1 MNANTTKLIAI
12 VAIIV
17 IVAAGIGGVILIT
30 KDKNNGPTI
39 NASLEVFGNANNDY
53 KIDNSDVDV
62 IKNIMDKKDGYTL
75 EKYPLA
81 DANHDSK
88 VDQSDIDLTNKII
101 AGGDVNNKI
110 KIWLINHTT
119 DTTTY
124 PNGQYAAEVSWPVSK
139 CVANG
144 AANALIIYEMVG
156 IRDNIVGINYSS
168 SSPPDAIVYKHYNEM
183 PSLGT
188 STMYLTETLLSD
200 CVTNNPGTTLVIT
213 ADNKGYLDGSK
224 GVSETYIKESMNL
237 DVVRIEHA
245 AVDPDKYSS
254 ALLTLGFLFQKTT
267 KAQEAAA
274 WTTEVF
280 KELENKISSV
290 TTKTRVAAT
299 SYYNYLSARNSDYA
313 DVVVKAGGQYVLS
326 EGGTSSVYFEDS
338 GTHTKDPNILL
349 PENQPDVIIALRT
362 SAFLGKASDGASW
375 YGSTDNWNTTTMQSQ
390 LEHFD
395 VFNCYGEGKEKVYT
409 VSGDCP
415 IVARVLYS
423 AALLYPDLVSM
434 DWANQKHQEFVN
446 QFLGGSYKVSECHF
460 VLTQKDIKDLASA

>member
-62 IKNIMDKKDGYTL
+62 IKNIIDKKDGYTL

-168 SSPPDAIVYKHYNEM
+168 SSPPM
-183 PSLGT
+183 RSST
-188 STMYLTETLLSD
+188 STTMR
-200 CVTNNPGTTLVIT
+200 CP
-213 ADNKGYLDGSK
+213 A
-224 GVSETYIKESMNL
+224 SEP
-237 DVVRIEHA
+237 V
-245 AVDPDKYSS
+245 PC
-254 ALLTLGFLFQKTT
+254 
-267 KAQEAAA
+267 
-274 WTTEVF
+274 
-280 KELENKISSV
+280 
-290 TTKTRVAAT
+290 T
-299 SYYNYLSARNSDYA
+299 SPR
-313 DVVVKAGGQYVLS
+313 
-326 EGGTSSVYFEDS
+326 
-338 GTHTKDPNILL
+338 P
-349 PENQPDVIIALRT
+349 
-362 SAFLGKASDGASW
+362 
-375 YGSTDNWNTTTMQSQ
+375 
-390 LEHFD
+390 
-395 VFNCYGEGKEKVYT
+395 C
-409 VSGDCP
+409 
-415 IVARVLYS
+415 
-423 AALLYPDLVSM
+423 
-434 DWANQKHQEFVN
+434 
-446 QFLGGSYKVSECHF
+446 
-460 VLTQKDIKDLASA
+460 